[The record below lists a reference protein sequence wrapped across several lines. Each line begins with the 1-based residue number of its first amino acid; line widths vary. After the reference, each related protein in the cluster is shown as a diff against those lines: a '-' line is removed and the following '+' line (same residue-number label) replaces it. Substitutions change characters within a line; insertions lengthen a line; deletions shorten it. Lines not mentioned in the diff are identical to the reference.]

1 MRKKHTD
8 VTTDEPVGSE
18 NTKHSGDKK
27 KSTNTKGKHWA
38 LVIMVSTFFL
48 AMLFSLV
55 TEIASSKTN
64 IIIASLLL
72 LLLIAINIL
81 FDGIAI
87 SVASCDLPP
96 LLACASRKVAGAK
109 TAIKLVK
116 NSDKVN
122 NFCADV
128 IGDICGIV
136 SGGCAITIVAKVHEA
151 FPNVNVL
158 IFTIGISS
166 LTAALTVGGKAYL
179 KTIAIKNSREL
190 VLFVSRIIDKFS
202 GNKNKKR
209 KKRSNN

>member
-136 SGGCAITIVAKVHEA
+136 SGGCAITIVAKVPQCQRIDLHHRYQLA
-151 FPNVNVL
+151 DRSVDGRRQSLSQNYSYQKL
-158 IFTIGISS
+158 QGIGIVC
-166 LTAALTVGGKAYL
+166 LPYHRQVFG
-179 KTIAIKNSREL
+179 EQE
-190 VLFVSRIIDKFS
+190 
-202 GNKNKKR
+202 
-209 KKRSNN
+209 